1 MRPIVDAEALR
12 AHDPQ
17 WVVFWAK
24 HVRPAQFAIWEPY
37 LRRSRYR
44 TAMVRS
50 GPTDID
56 DRVLAA
62 VEPMPGCAV
71 VTEPFP
77 DVLAWLRETRDL
89 RGFLYVG
96 SYDPN
101 ATVIDAFPAATHVWI
116 GHGESAKK
124 ANRHRTATVYDSVFV
139 ADYEA
144 VRRYR
149 RSIRGWIAE
158 GACAIGVPVVEG
170 LRADPWTAPRPI
182 RTILYAPTWEGR
194 TPAADYG
201 SLPLVA
207 PVLLAALPGLRERG
221 VEVLLRPHPSSGRR
235 LPDRSALVEQLL
247 AAGAAVEPDKATA
260 MTRADVL
267 IGDVSGLTSEFLFT
281 RKPILLP
288 VWAGLDA
295 LLDPATRAREYPY
308 ADHWPVEHEPL
319 ADRLA
324 ALERADPLARARAAA
339 ATRTFRGHRTVDDAV
354 ATFDLALEAARGRG
368 GRSSVRRTF
377 ELRRRAAWLRRGL

>member
-17 WVVFWAK
+17 WVVFWVK
-24 HVRPAQFAIWEPY
+24 HVRPAQFAIWAPY
-37 LRRSRYR
+37 LRRTRYR
-44 TAMVRS
+44 TAIVRS
-50 GPTDID
+50 GATTID

-62 VEPMPGCAV
+62 AEPMPRCAV

-77 DVLAWLRETRDL
+77 DVLTWLQDTRDL

-96 SYDPN
+96 SYHPN
-101 ATVIDAFPAATHVWI
+101 AEVIDAFPDAAHVWI

-139 ADYEA
+139 ADDKA

-149 RSIRGWIAE
+149 QGIRGWIAE

-170 LRADPWTAPRPI
+170 LRADPWSGPRPI

-194 TPAADYG
+194 SAAADYG

-207 PVLLAALPGLRERG
+207 PELLAALPALRERG
-221 VEVLLRPHPSSGRR
+221 VRVLLRPHPSSGRR
-235 LPDRSALVEQLL
+235 LPDRTALVEQLVD
-247 AAGAAVEPDKATA
+247 AGASLAPDKAAA
-260 MTRADVL
+260 MTLADVL

-288 VWAGLDA
+288 VWPGLDA
-295 LLDPATRAREYPY
+295 LLDPAARQREYPY
-308 ADHWPVEHEPL
+308 ADHWPVGQEPL
-319 ADRLA
+319 LERLA
-324 ALERADPLARARAAA
+324 ALERRDPLARARASAA
-339 ATRTFRGHRTVDDAV
+339 ARAFRGHRTVDDAV

-368 GRSSVRRTF
+368 GRLSVRRTF
-377 ELRRRAAWLRRGL
+377 ELRRRLASLRRGL

>member
-1 MRPIVDAEALR
+1 M
-12 AHDPQ
+12 
-17 WVVFWAK
+17 FWAK

-44 TAMVRS
+44 TAIVRS

-149 RSIRGWIAE
+149 RSIRGWIAA
-158 GACAIGVPVVEG
+158 GKMDPVDPIHLIFLLWSSTQHYADFASQICRVKQSSRLTKQDFEQASDQLVQIILKGCG
-170 LRADPWTAPRPI
+170 L
-182 RTILYAPTWEGR
+182 
-194 TPAADYG
+194 TPAA
-201 SLPLVA
+201 
-207 PVLLAALPGLRERG
+207 
-221 VEVLLRPHPSSGRR
+221 
-235 LPDRSALVEQLL
+235 
-247 AAGAAVEPDKATA
+247 KA
-260 MTRADVL
+260 
-267 IGDVSGLTSEFLFT
+267 
-281 RKPILLP
+281 
-288 VWAGLDA
+288 
-295 LLDPATRAREYPY
+295 
-308 ADHWPVEHEPL
+308 
-319 ADRLA
+319 
-324 ALERADPLARARAAA
+324 
-339 ATRTFRGHRTVDDAV
+339 
-354 ATFDLALEAARGRG
+354 
-368 GRSSVRRTF
+368 
-377 ELRRRAAWLRRGL
+377 